1 MCGLFCARA
10 RLIIRDFKVMLNAV
24 SFYATQRRGVMT
36 LQILVCF
43 SAVAVKDAFRV
54 WLLLVSTVG
63 ALLAQII
70 GSIYGYLAYR
80 EASPSDATLVCRV

>member
-1 MCGLFCARA
+1 MDDTS
-10 RLIIRDFKVMLNAV
+10 DF
-24 SFYATQRRGVMT
+24 G
-36 LQILVCF
+36 VCF
-43 SAVAVKDAFRV
+43 SRLPIKDAFRV

-80 EASPSDATLVCRV
+80 EARDEKRWCTEFTVVGS